1 MALRTGDVRENTY
14 QCRMQL
20 LKLGKDI
27 QSRIFFS
34 ARDLNCTVRIS
45 RDGKI
50 HYFDENGVEIQNLK
64 FEVEHQLELNTVV
77 VILNRNKANEVET
90 GKCKVII
97 NMVWNLYLVTHQ
109 DNSALYVVN
118 WHIVKYA
125 FSVKKP
131 LPNFM
136 IVPPTSNSFQHNPI
150 FWKESNVNSKIR
162 VLSYL
167 LDGYEKLEQKLI
179 KAKLARFV
187 PDVKILIKFTRLE
200 VMKELLS
207 SIGGD
212 KSVNS
217 EIFEQLKTRK
227 FEKHEWTDVEDQLL
241 LRLRGKYKGQITK
254 SMKKIRDEF
263 RKVHP
268 NRGTTDINRRFSVSS
283 DSRISLSL
291 SVTLCK
297 ISSEIPKRL
306 SFSLGHYLI
315 DDTWI

>member
-50 HYFDENGVEIQNLK
+50 HYFDENGVEIQNQK
-64 FEVEHQLELNTVV
+64 FEVEHQTELNTVV
-77 VILNRNKANEVET
+77 ELLNRNKANEVET
-90 GKCKVII
+90 EKFKVII
-97 NMVWNLYLVTHQ
+97 NSVWNLYFVKRQ
-109 DNSALYVVN
+109 DNSALFVVN
-118 WHIVKYA
+118 WHILNHA
-125 FSVKKP
+125 FYVNEP
-131 LPNFM
+131 LPNVM
-136 IVPPTSNSFQHNPI
+136 IVPPTSNGFQHKPI
-150 FWKESNVNSKIR
+150 FWKQSNVNSKIR

-167 LDGYEKLEQKLI
+167 LDGFEKLEQILLEEKLT
-179 KAKLARFV
+179 RFV
-187 PDVKILIKFTRLE
+187 PDVKTLKVFTRT
-200 VMKELLS
+200 ELQKLVD
-207 SIGGD
+207 SIDGD

-227 FEKHEWTDVEDQLL
+227 YEKHEWTDVEDQLL
-241 LRLRGKYKGQITK
+241 LRLRGKYKGQIMN
-254 SMKKIRDEF
+254 SRKKIRDEF

-268 NRGTTDINRRFSVSS
+268 NRSASDIDDRINVSN

-291 SVTLCK
+291 SV
-297 ISSEIPKRL
+297 
-306 SFSLGHYLI
+306 
-315 DDTWI
+315 